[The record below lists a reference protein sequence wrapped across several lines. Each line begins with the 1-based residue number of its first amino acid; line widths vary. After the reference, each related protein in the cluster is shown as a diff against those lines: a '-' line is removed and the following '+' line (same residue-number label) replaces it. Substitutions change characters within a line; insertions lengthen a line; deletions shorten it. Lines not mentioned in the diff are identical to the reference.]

1 MGTYGSLG
9 VGVGRG
15 RRRWGGAWFALVLT
29 FRKEGRDVGVEKEG
43 KATANGFEEGFVG
56 SGRGEDEAVE
66 DKRGA
71 PEMGRVVVG
80 RGQSPDGAEDST
92 VRATDGSWDLLG
104 EDPVTLA
111 KELGSVGREGA
122 AQGVGGS
129 SNGRQGAIREGELI
143 VGGVVAKLEVAE
155 MTACFA

>member
-1 MGTYGSLG
+1 MGTYGALG
-9 VGVGRG
+9 IGVGRG
-15 RRRWGGAWFALVLT
+15 RRWWGGAWFVLVLT

-43 KATANGFEEGFVG
+43 KTTADGFEEGFVG
-56 SGRGEDEAVE
+56 SGRGEDEAVK

-80 RGQSPDGAEDST
+80 RSQSPDGAEDST

-104 EDPVTLA
+104 EYPVTLA
-111 KELGSVGREGA
+111 EELGSVGREGA

-129 SNGRQGAIREGELI
+129 SDGRQGAIREGELI

>member
-9 VGVGRG
+9 VGVGGG

-56 SGRGEDEAVE
+56 SGRGEDEAVK
-66 DKRGA
+66 DKCGA
-71 PEMGRVVVG
+71 PEMGCVIVG

-111 KELGSVGREGA
+111 EELSSVGREGA
-122 AQGVGGS
+122 AQGVGS
-129 SNGRQGAIREGELI
+129 SSDGRQGAIRESELI